1 MLASIHLNYVLGTLP
16 FEQRF
21 SAARKLGFQ
30 AVEFPFPYS
39 VPARDYARLLSDHGL
54 AQISIGAPAADYR
67 AGMPAYSLT
76 PAHKQQFDESI
87 STVID
92 YAKLI
97 GCSRVHVFAGSRAPD
112 VSEELAFETYCRNLA
127 EAYDR
132 LQAEGL
138 SLVIEP
144 VNSTDF
150 SGYFL
155 DRLDLALAA
164 ISRAERPGIKII
176 LDVYHA
182 HVNGEDPVAF
192 LRNHGKSVTHIQLAD
207 YPGRHEPG
215 TGKVDFDAIFQA
227 LVDVEYAGS
236 VGLEYIPTRSIFEGV
251 PLSARLGLPVAS
263 SDAS

>member
-251 PLSARLGLPVAS
+251 PLSAKLGLPVAA